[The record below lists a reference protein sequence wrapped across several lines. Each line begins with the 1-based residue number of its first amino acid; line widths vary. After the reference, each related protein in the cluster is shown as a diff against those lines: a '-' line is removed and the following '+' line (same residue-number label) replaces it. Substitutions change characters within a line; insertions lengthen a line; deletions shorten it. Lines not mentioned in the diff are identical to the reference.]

1 MSAKS
6 VRFSARLPRDVAKSL
21 AAYAK
26 RYRISTSEA
35 AVRLLDEALRTARHP
50 GIDFRWTP
58 VGRQA
63 FVTGTGLAVWELW
76 MIWRAHDKDRRRLD
90 KGYPHLTPA
99 QVGAA
104 IGYAEAYL
112 PEIEQE
118 LEGATSFDAGTH
130 PGVRVV
136 KV

>member
-6 VRFSARLPRDVAKSL
+6 VRFSARLPKEVAKSL

-26 RYRISTSEA
+26 RFRISTSEA
-35 AVRLLDEALRTARHP
+35 AVRLLDEALRMARHP

-63 FVTGTGLAVWELW
+63 FVTGTGLAIWEMWMLW
-76 MIWRAHDKDRRRLD
+76 KAHGQDRRRI
-90 KGYPHLTPA
+90 KEGYPHLTPTQIA
-99 QVGAA
+99 AA
-104 IGYAEAYL
+104 IGYAESYL
-112 PEIEQE
+112 HEVEEELGAATTFDPE
-118 LEGATSFDAGTH
+118 AH
-130 PGVRVV
+130 PNIKIV